1 MFQFD
6 FTRFVEICMEY
17 RFWEKICE
25 NWNNRREEE
34 GRGGY
39 ENDEIVIRRLCD
51 IVILQNIKE
60 NYFNKTNKNQNN
72 IILDSKVD
80 NDISDRAKRMRRA
93 NIRKK
98 LVSQKP
104 VLVLESQ
111 NNPTDYT
118 NVEENVNNNNFKEQ
132 ITSDEMLIDRIVI
145 RSPRKNFNLN
155 KIKELPKSGAYSVL
169 TKGEFMFI
177 NIDCE
182 KICKYL
188 PVYFSIWNV
197 LSGLNDNNF
206 FSENISEIL
215 SKSNSNN
222 EEKKSAIEKLF
233 NDNIKFH
240 LWGFEIAFDFANKT
254 ANDLIAVNNFR
265 KYAKKVSKTGL
276 PTYYSKESDDNSLL
290 IVYDRKEKLKKQGVY
305 VENENLTRFE
315 IKYYGTY
322 MDSPTFKP
330 DLSNWLNEMPISLSY
345 RNSQTIAKAIYHA
358 TGGEN
363 NFVKMQNYIE
373 NKPQFMLLNWILKY
387 SFPEI
392 NR

>member
-155 KIKELPKSGAYSVL
+155 KIKEL
-169 TKGEFMFI
+169 TQQ
-177 NIDCE
+177 
-182 KICKYL
+182 
-188 PVYFSIWNV
+188 
-197 LSGLNDNNF
+197 
-206 FSENISEIL
+206 
-215 SKSNSNN
+215 
-222 EEKKSAIEKLF
+222 KK
-233 NDNIKFH
+233 
-240 LWGFEIAFDFANKT
+240 
-254 ANDLIAVNNFR
+254 
-265 KYAKKVSKTGL
+265 
-276 PTYYSKESDDNSLL
+276 
-290 IVYDRKEKLKKQGVY
+290 
-305 VENENLTRFE
+305 
-315 IKYYGTY
+315 
-322 MDSPTFKP
+322 
-330 DLSNWLNEMPISLSY
+330 
-345 RNSQTIAKAIYHA
+345 
-358 TGGEN
+358 
-363 NFVKMQNYIE
+363 
-373 NKPQFMLLNWILKY
+373 
-387 SFPEI
+387 
-392 NR
+392 